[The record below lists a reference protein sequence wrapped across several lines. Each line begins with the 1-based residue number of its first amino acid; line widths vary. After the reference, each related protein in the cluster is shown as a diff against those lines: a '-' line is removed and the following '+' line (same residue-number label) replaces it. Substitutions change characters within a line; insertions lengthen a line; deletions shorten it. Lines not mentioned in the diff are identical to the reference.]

1 MSIAIKRRR
10 TRFVMLVIPVSML
23 KQMMVYDFIGGT
35 ACYWLMK
42 QGHWSEV
49 AAFIGSSFAPAVLKR
64 AVSAGTGLARV
75 KTLPSP
81 WQEPPAAGAG
91 MGGRP
96 AVRGGVRVVRLRG
109 RK

>member
-1 MSIAIKRRR
+1 MSIASRRKRS
-10 TRFVMLVIPVSML
+10 RFVMFVIPVSML
-23 KQMMVYDFIGGT
+23 KQMMVYDLIGGT

-42 QGHWSEV
+42 KGHWSEV

-64 AVSAGTGLARV
+64 AVSAGTGLTRV

-81 WQEPPAAGAG
+81 WPEPPAAEARAEVQ
-91 MGGRP
+91 RP
-96 AVRGGVRVVRLRG
+96 KRGTVRIVRLRG